1 MDAQNKKLQEIFY
14 KNLEKLRNRQS
25 AINKTITEMKNTLER
40 TDSRITD
47 SEERT
52 GELENRMM
60 EITEAE
66 QNKEKKNEKKC
77 IISQRL
83 LG

>member
-66 QNKEKKNEKKC
+66 QNKEKKNEKK
-77 IISQRL
+77 
-83 LG
+83 

>member
-40 TDSRITD
+40 TDSRITY

-52 GELENRMM
+52 GEPENRMM
-60 EITEAE
+60 KITEAE
-66 QNKEKKNEKKC
+66 HNKEKKNEKK
-77 IISQRL
+77 
-83 LG
+83 

>member
-1 MDAQNKKLQEIFY
+1 
-14 KNLEKLRNRQS
+14 
-25 AINKTITEMKNTLER
+25 MKNTLER

-66 QNKEKKNEKKC
+66 QNKEKKNEKK
-77 IISQRL
+77 
-83 LG
+83 

>member
-66 QNKEKKNEKKC
+66 QNKEKKNDKK
-77 IISQRL
+77 
-83 LG
+83 

>member
-14 KNLEKLRNRQS
+14 KNLEELRTRQS
-25 AINKTITEMKNTLER
+25 AINKTIAEVKNTLEG

-52 GELENRMM
+52 VELENRMV
-60 EITEAE
+60 EITETE
-66 QNKEKKNEKKC
+66 QNKGEKKE
-77 IISQRL
+77 
-83 LG
+83 

>member
-25 AINKTITEMKNTLER
+25 AINKTITEMKNILER

-66 QNKEKKNEKKC
+66 QNKEKKNEKK
-77 IISQRL
+77 
-83 LG
+83 